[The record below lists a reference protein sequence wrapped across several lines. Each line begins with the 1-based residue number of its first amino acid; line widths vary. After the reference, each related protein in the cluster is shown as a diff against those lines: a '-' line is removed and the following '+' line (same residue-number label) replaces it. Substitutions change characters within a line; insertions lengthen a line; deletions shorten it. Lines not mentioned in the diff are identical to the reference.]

1 MKKNVILRKLAVL
14 GLTSALMFS
23 VLTGCGSGT
32 EGDATRQ
39 NVTATEDKAATDEN
53 KETSADETNTDSAAA
68 TDTSTEE
75 PAASGELIP
84 FRVGCVDPSTNHLGD
99 LASIAQ
105 DKGFLEEE
113 LNKVGFTLEAIGF
126 QGAGPEINAALLSGS
141 LDAGSYA
148 EFPAITN
155 KAVGADT
162 TVVAISNPKAFYGIL
177 AASDDIQSVKDLEG
191 KKIVVA
197 QGTTLQYGWDYI
209 AKEAGLDPDSVEII
223 NANVLDGTSLLQTGD
238 ADALISTRISVELFA
253 LRGVGHSITDVPD
266 TVYSEFLLNVDS
278 GFLKEHPEV
287 AVAYN
292 KALIR
297 ASEYAQNDPE
307 GVFALLGA
315 VYGDAGALIYAN
327 GYTVDGSLSYLTP
340 QFTGSNIDSIKNVY
354 DWLSLNG
361 LLASE
366 FDVNSLVD
374 TQYYE
379 QAAAELG
386 K

>member
-23 VLTGCGSGT
+23 VLTGCGAGT
-32 EGDATRQ
+32 EGVATRQ

-68 TDTSTEE
+68 ADTSTEE

-84 FRVGCVDPSTNHLGD
+84 FRVGCGDASSNHLGD

-126 QGAGPEINAALLSGS
+126 QGAGPEVNAAILSGS

-162 TVVAISNPKAFYGIL
+162 TVVAIANPKQLYGIL
-177 AASDDIQSVKDLEG
+177 VASDEIQSVKDLEG
-191 KKIVVA
+191 KRIVVA
-197 QGTTLQYGWDYI
+197 QGTTLQYGWDSI
-209 AKEAGLDPDSVEII
+209 VRETGIDAGKIEII
-223 NANVLDGTSLLQTGD
+223 NANVMDGTSLLQTGD
-238 ADALISTRISVELFA
+238 ADALISTKISVELFA
-253 LRGVGHSITDVPD
+253 LSGLGHLLEDVPED
-266 TVYSEFLLNVDS
+266 VYGQILLTVDNGL
-278 GFLKEHPEV
+278 LKEHPEV

-307 GVFALLGA
+307 GVFSILGA
-315 VYGDAGALIYAN
+315 AYGEAGALVYAN

-340 QFTGSNIDSIKNVY
+340 EINDSNLSSIKNVY
-354 DWLSLNG
+354 EWLNTNG

-366 FDVNSLVD
+366 IDIDSLVD
-374 TQYYE
+374 SQYYE